1 MLLPL
6 GTLAPKLSR
15 DEYTEKE
22 DDTNKKP
29 VCVYFYFSSIQERGK
44 LL

>member
-1 MLLPL
+1 MLISL
-6 GTLAPKLSR
+6 GTLAPKLPR

-22 DDTNKKP
+22 DDTDKKP
-29 VCVYFYFSSIQERGK
+29 VCVYFDFSSFQEREK